1 MILTM
6 TVKAV
11 GAARDVD
18 PAVRAAK
25 NAAIAASLKKTKDRR
40 VNQTC
45 KVFTLKIQSSKCNAR
60 QREALRMVFLEAKW
74 LRNAIVGAES
84 INEYKIGASVIVK
97 TPNGLEERAFAH
109 LGSQMK
115 QSVHAEVQ
123 HNLRALAG
131 AKANGRRVGRL
142 QFTSR
147 VVSIDLK
154 QYENTYRFTSKT
166 KGKIQNIP
174 GRLTLRGLHQLD
186 GWEPANA
193 KLLSKPDGY
202 YLAVTAYR
210 NKEDVSDHNQPGTQI
225 GIDMGLETHIT
236 LSNRQKV
243 NVTFDEPERLKRLQ
257 RKFARQPKGSNNRH
271 KTRRLLERE
280 YQKLGNRKDNAANQL
295 VHQILAND
303 HVVIQDEQIAS
314 WKRRDSFVR
323 GGRNIQ
329 HSILGRVKT
338 RLVRHERVTVLPKN
352 AATTQTCICGKKT
365 KHLPGVKTY
374 VCSFCSYT
382 EDRDVHAA
390 RNMIRLN
397 NLQQIPQELR
407 ESTPAETE
415 SDWVDTANTVPIQH
429 QSLKQEA
436 SKSSASM

>member
-1 MILTM
+1 MFDSAHMFDAL
-6 TVKAV
+6 
-11 GAARDVD
+11 RL
-18 PAVRAAK
+18 RK
-25 NAAIAASLKKTKDRR
+25 NAAIAASMAATKRR
-40 VNQTC
+40 RANQSC
-45 KVFTLKIQSSKCNAR
+45 KVFTLKIQASKLSAG
-60 QREALRMVFLEAKW
+60 QREALRLVFLEAKW

-84 INEYKIGASVIVK
+84 INGYTIGSSVTVK
-97 TPNGLEERAFAH
+97 TPDGMEERAFTH

-154 QYENTYRFTSKT
+154 QFNTTYRFTSKT

-174 GRLTLRGLHQLD
+174 GRLTLRGLHQLA

-193 KLLSKPDGY
+193 KLLAKPDGY

-225 GIDMGLETHIT
+225 GIDMGLETHVT

-257 RKFARQPKGSNNRH
+257 RKFARQIKGSNNRH

-295 VHQILAND
+295 VHHILTND

-314 WKRRDSFVR
+314 WKRRDGFVR

-338 RLVRHERVTVLPKN
+338 RLVRHPRVTVLPKN
-352 AATTQTCICGKKT
+352 VATTQTCICGKKN
-365 KHLPGVKTY
+365 KHELSQRTY
-374 VCSFCSYT
+374 HCQACGYS
-382 EDRDVHAA
+382 EDRDIHAA

-397 NLQQIPQELR
+397 NMQQIPQELR
-407 ESTPAETE
+407 KSTPAETE
-415 SDWVDTANTVPIQH
+415 SDWTDAASTVPVQH

-436 SKSSASM
+436 SKSLASM